1 MSHFFSGRAK
11 ERFLVIFLS
20 TLVVVGLLGSFGA
33 RASDSSYKEP
43 IEVTRNEEEGTL
55 TVRTELADYL
65 FSLTG
70 GNLRS
75 IFLYFSSFR
84 TNTAEVVPG
93 TTINPETGE
102 TSYKEEI
109 RFPGELDIR
118 GESDR
123 GVKYEAAVPGGEHR
137 DEMSITFTGEQ
148 DGMTVEKTYTLYN
161 DPNYTFGV
169 SVKIKNGRGEPVDLS
184 QGVVMYLG
192 SRTKPP
198 ESDKVSYLTD
208 PTTKYIFDGG
218 VSNGKLAE
226 GSYTQFDGIGF
237 VGKNLVLF
245 LKTGK
250 PYESLENPADPGT
263 TPYTANQSVGA
274 DLFRGTLDSGET
286 REFQFSIY
294 GGRRRHVLLSNV
306 GLAEIDETGFFSKL
320 LVPVIQFL
328 HQLYKLTGNY
338 AWAIILF
345 TILIRV
351 LLYPLMRNMY
361 RSMAKMQELQPK
373 IKELQNKYDDK
384 EKQQKKMMALYKEKD
399 VNPMGGCLPMFIQL
413 PILILLWRAIMY
425 SAEAIH
431 LSPGFLWMNDLSLAD
446 PYYILV
452 VLTVATMIIQQQ
464 MMSPTGGGGSQ
475 NKIMSYGFPLFMGIF
490 LRDFPAGLWLYYFL
504 TQLFMIGQQSFINW
518 EMERTEAQEEG

>member
-1 MSHFFSGRAK
+1 MNHLFNTRKNLKLTCIVLTA
-11 ERFLVIFLS
+11 IFI
-20 TLVVVGLLGSFGA
+20 VGLLASFEA
-33 RASDSSYKEP
+33 EASSSYKKP
-43 IEVTRNEEEGTL
+43 IEVMRNEEQGAL
-55 TVRTELADYL
+55 TVKTELADYL

-75 IFLYFSSFR
+75 IFIHFSSFR
-84 TNTAEVVPG
+84 TNRAEVVPG
-93 TTINPETGE
+93 TTINPETMQ
-102 TSYKEEI
+102 TSYMEGT
-109 RFPGELDIR
+109 RFPGELEVR
-118 GESDR
+118 GETDKK
-123 GVKYEAAVPGGEHR
+123 VQYKATVPDGKHR
-137 DEMSITFTGEQ
+137 DKLSISFAGEYK
-148 DGMTVEKTYTLYN
+148 GLAIEKTYTLYN

-169 SVKIKNGRGEPVDLS
+169 DISIENNTGETVDLS
-184 QGVVMYLG
+184 KNTVMYLG
-192 SRTKPP
+192 RTAKAPD
-198 ESDKVSYLTD
+198 SDNVDYLTD
-208 PTTKYIFDGG
+208 STTKFIFDGS
-218 VSNGKLAE
+218 VSNGKLAA
-226 GSYTQFDGIGF
+226 GSYSQFDAVGF
-237 VGKNLVLF
+237 VGSDLVLF
-245 LKTGK
+245 LKTGQPYEKLDNPEDYSTK
-250 PYESLENPADPGT
+250 PYTS
-263 TPYTANQSVGA
+263 NQTVGV
-274 DLFRGTLDSGET
+274 DLFQDPLEANRSK
-286 REFQFSIY
+286 EFKFSIY

-306 GLAEIDETGFFSKL
+306 GLAEIDDTGFFSKL

-328 HQLYKLTGNY
+328 NQLYKLTGNY

-373 IKELQNKYDDK
+373 IKEIQDKYDDK
-384 EKQQKKMMALYKEKD
+384 EKQQKKMMSLYQEED

-464 MMSPTGGGGSQ
+464 MMQSPGGGGSQ

-490 LRDFPAGLWLYYFL
+490 LRNFPAGLWLYYFL
-504 TQLFMIGQQSFINW
+504 TQIFMIGQQMIINW
-518 EMERTEAQEEG
+518 EMERADAEEG